1 MIVGYAKSGSS
12 VRNPCDR
19 QKNRKRSRGPCSLQ
33 GRTSIPRTRESL
45 SKNHSRIYIYYFFFF
60 VSLVTF
66 VSRHLIFR
74 DLPLVLSFSLVSSIK
89 KLSIYPFT
97 NESSHFTLAFNF
109 FSLSIFFPLFYFF
122 STNSATQFAAISRQH
137 RDNFF

>member
-33 GRTSIPRTRESL
+33 DRTSIPRTRESL

-60 VSLVTF
+60 CISCHF
-66 VSRHLIFR
+66 CKFFR
-74 DLPLVLSFSLVSSIK
+74 DLPLVLSFSLSLLFLASK
-89 KLSIYPFT
+89 NFRFT
-97 NESSHFTLAFNF
+97 HSPMKVHT
-109 FSLSIFFPLFYFF
+109 SLSHLISSLSLSLYLFPPILFFF
-122 STNSATQFAAISRQH
+122 Q
-137 RDNFF
+137 